1 MSDFAWWLGVAAV
14 PWLGV
19 ALQIALAAY
28 QWRLTQR
35 MKVIRATFATIG
47 SDAGRVAA
55 QQACAIYLAIGMHR
69 GIRDE
74 RRRWTRK
81 FGIPD
86 TVHPDQVDVHVASVE
101 RR

>member
-1 MSDFAWWLGVAAV
+1 MPV

-19 ALQIALAAY
+19 ALQIALVAY
-28 QWRLTQR
+28 QWRMTQR
-35 MKVIRATFATIG
+35 MKVIRAAFATIG
-47 SDAGRVAA
+47 SDAGRDAA

-86 TVHPDQVDVHVASVE
+86 TAHPDQVHI
-101 RR
+101 R

>member
-19 ALQIALAAY
+19 ALQIVLVAY
-28 QWRLTQR
+28 QGRVTRR
-35 MKVIRATFATIG
+35 MNANRANFATIC
-47 SDAGRVAA
+47 SDASRDAA

-86 TVHPDQVDVHVASVE
+86 TAHPEQVHIEVMTVE